1 MLDLHSNLLALSGI
15 GPSTAIKLSTKSIET
30 IADLLLFFP
39 IRYKDFSQVSE
50 IVSLQPGD
58 DVSIR
63 GTVQSC
69 ISVRTKRRN
78 LTMQRALI
86 KDNTGSITALFFNQ
100 PYICSTLTNG
110 SDLFFSGTVDKFGSS
125 LVFKVAEYAQA
136 QDTDAIHTSTLV
148 PYYSTIE
155 KMSARYIRSLI
166 QKTLKLVPDSLF
178 SETLPSWIVKDN
190 NLTSL
195 LETIKTLHHPPSVQA
210 LAKGRYRLVYEEL
223 FQLLLTNVRIS
234 KKRNNS
240 LSRSVSVANYRAT
253 FEKMLPFVLTKDQT
267 RVLDEITTDM
277 SKPNPMNRLII
288 GDVGCGKT
296 VVAVCSAFAAA
307 KSGYKTIFLVPTSV
321 LAQQHFDTLTQ
332 LLSKQQIQV
341 GLLTASDQKTSVH
354 GSVTNGVQ
362 PSVEVLV
369 ATHAF
374 FHTDISFKKVALVIV
389 DEQHKFGTK
398 QRELLL
404 ERTKDAVYIPHMI
417 SLSATPI
424 PRTLALT
431 LYGSIDCSYIHT
443 MPKTKSSVV
452 TKFVERANRE
462 KAYVWI
468 YDRIRNNKEQV
479 FVVCPLIEQN
489 DNPSMSVENVFENLK
504 KRFPDLSIDYLHGR
518 LKHKERILK
527 AFKEHKIDILVST
540 TVIEVGIDIP
550 NATIMMIESAQQFGL
565 AQLHQL
571 RGRVGRAEKKGYCFL
586 FADDNDL
593 SSLDRIKLMEKSS
606 DGFYL
611 AQKDLE
617 LRGPGNLIGL
627 QQKGYILHYAK
638 GVLNIQLL
646 EKIRADIEK
655 VLANSPTFTYNSLIA
670 PIETE
675 SEDIQYLN

>member
-1 MLDLHSNLLALSGI
+1 MLDLQSNLLELPGI
-15 GPSTAIKLSTKSIET
+15 GPSTAIKLATKNIET
-30 IADLLLFFP
+30 VSNLLMFFP
-39 IRYKDFSQVSE
+39 IRYKDFSQVST
-50 IVSLQPGD
+50 IQSLQPGD

-63 GTVQSC
+63 GIVQSC
-69 ISVRTKRRN
+69 ISMRTKKRN
-78 LTMQRALI
+78 LTMQRVLI
-86 KDNTGSITALFFNQ
+86 QDNTKSITALFFNQ
-100 PYICSTLTNG
+100 PYICSTLLRG
-110 SDLFFSGTVDKFGSS
+110 SDYYFSGTVDKFSGS

-136 QDTDAIHTSTLV
+136 QDSDAIHTSTLV
-148 PYYSTIE
+148 PYYSTID
-155 KMSARYIRSLI
+155 KMSVRYIRTLI
-166 QKTLKLVPDSLF
+166 QKTLKLVPKTMF
-178 SETLPSWIVKDN
+178 TETLPQLIVKKN
-190 NLTSL
+190 RLPTL
-195 LETIKTLHHPPSVQA
+195 LETIKTLHHPNSKQTLA
-210 LAKGRYRLVYEEL
+210 LSRYRLVYEEL

-234 KKRNNS
+234 KKRKNS
-240 LSRSVSVANYRAT
+240 LSRTISIEKYRDI
-253 FEKMLPFVLTKDQT
+253 FEKTLPFVLTKDQSY
-267 RVLDEITTDM
+267 VIDELSADM
-277 SKPNPMNRLII
+277 MKTNPMNRLVI

-296 VVAVCSAFAAA
+296 VVAACSAYAAA
-307 KSGYKTIFLVPTSV
+307 KQGFKTIFLVPTSV
-321 LAQQHFDTLTQ
+321 LAKQHFETLTKIFAAQ
-332 LLSKQQIQV
+332 NIEI
-341 GLLTASDQKTSVH
+341 GLMTSAEQKTSIN
-354 GSVTNGVQ
+354 SAVTEGVQ
-362 PSVEVLV
+362 QSAQILI

-374 FHTDISFKKVALVIV
+374 FHTKLDYKNVALVIV

-404 ERTKDAVYIPHMI
+404 ERTKDSKYIPHMI

-431 LYGSIDCSYIHT
+431 LYGSVDCSYIHT
-443 MPKTKSSVV
+443 MPKIKASVV
-452 TKFVERANRE
+452 TKFVEQVNKE

-479 FVVCPLIEQN
+479 FVVCPLIEQS
-489 DNPSMSVENVFENLK
+489 DNPTMSVENVFESLK
-504 KRFPDLSIDYLHGR
+504 RRFPDLIVDYLHGR
-518 LKHKERILK
+518 LKHKERILH
-527 AFKEHKIDILVST
+527 AFKEHAIDILVST

-586 FADDNDL
+586 FTDENDV
-593 SSLDRIKLMEKSS
+593 SSMDRIKLMEKSS

-638 GVLNIQLL
+638 NVLNIQLL
-646 EKIRADIEK
+646 EDIRADVEK
-655 VLANSPTFTYNSLIA
+655 VLANNPTFTYNSLIA